1 MKANAHRC
9 CRIMLTIVLAA
20 AAAPAFSQE
29 YQLGDVHISLHGAAD
44 YGTAIRTNDVD
55 PQLVTIPNAKVL
67 GIRSV
72 GNTRNSDDGELN
84 FRKPGEAV
92 STVLKGWVSLEARY
106 HDLGVFVRGKGWYDF
121 TLSDHAV
128 PWGNYPNG
136 LTSNTT
142 LSDRGFDSRAKFS
155 GAALQE
161 AYVFGGTDI
170 AGHQLDVRVGNQLI
184 PWGLPSVFPG
194 GLSVL
199 NPIDIPALRRP
210 GAFAEETPIPFPA
223 VFARFAATPKLS
235 VEGFWQFGE
244 GRNVYDGCGTFYAS
258 DYFPQGCNYVLV
270 GGSFASPD
278 PVLLRQGAFITRA
291 PTPGNSEV
299 GQGGIGAKYTVDQLN
314 SEFGAYYAHY
324 NSRNALPE
332 ITRTFRTS
340 AATPFITGNPDGG
353 NPVFRTVY
361 VPDVDLFAVNWQA
374 KLPSKTT
381 LAAEYVFRP
390 NQPIGLPA
398 GEELTAAVSAA
409 APSLLR
415 ASFNT
420 LAPGAFYQGYDR
432 HETGSLSVAAA
443 QQFDN
448 VAGAKIAVLGAEFGA
463 RQVYDLPDPNV
474 RRYLRAD
481 TFGSGPVKGV
491 CLPPTPGVLY
501 TGCTLSGFV
510 TKFAWGFRIRGSLAY
525 TIESVPGLDFI
536 ATASYGKDISGWSYD
551 GTFNQGR
558 NVATVGVRSEYKK
571 SYFGEIVYAPT
582 WGGAFNA
589 SRDRS
594 VVLASIG
601 ARF

>member
-1 MKANAHRC
+1 MKASAQRC
-9 CRIMLTIVLAA
+9 CRIMLTILLAA
-20 AAAPAFSQE
+20 AAGRAFSQE

-55 PQLVTIPNAKVL
+55 PQLVTIPNARVL

-106 HDLGVFVRGKGWYDF
+106 HDVGVFVRGKGWYDF

-142 LSDRGFDSRAKFS
+142 LSDRGFESRAKFS

-170 AGHQLDVRVGNQLI
+170 AGHRLDIRVGNQLI

-210 GAFAEETPIPFPA
+210 GAFAEETPTPFPA
-223 VFARFAATPKLS
+223 VFARFAATPKLA
-235 VEGFWQFGE
+235 VEAFWQFGA
-244 GRNVYDGCGTFYAS
+244 GRNAYDGCGTFYAS

-299 GQGGIGAKYTVDQLN
+299 GQGGIGAKYTVDPLN

-332 ITRTFRTS
+332 ITRTFRAS
-340 AATPFITGNPDGG
+340 AAVPFITGNPDGG

-415 ASFNT
+415 ASFNA
-420 LAPGAFYQGYDR
+420 LSPGAFYQGYDR
-432 HETGSLSVAAA
+432 HETGSFSVAAA
-443 QQFDN
+443 QQFEN
-448 VAGAKIAVLGAEFGA
+448 VAGARTAILGAEFGA

-481 TFGSGPVKGV
+481 TFGTGPVKGV
-491 CLPPTPGVLY
+491 CLPPAPGVLY

-510 TKFAWGFRIRGSLAY
+510 TKFAWGFRLRGSLVY
-525 TIESVPGLDFI
+525 TIESVPGLDVI

-558 NVATVGVRSEYKK
+558 NVAAVGFRGEYKK
-571 SYFGEIVYAPT
+571 SYFGEVVYAPT

-594 VVLASIG
+594 VILASIG